1 MKKVK
6 YSELFEVVE
15 GKVKKVISRG
25 GLRFRGGLDIEIENT
40 QESSPVRKLVYLDN
54 SNNPAP
60 LRYGDHIRGH
70 YRKADEVVTKRKGPM
85 VISGFYVPRETKEEE
100 NVEML
105 EILVDGSVVATYGW
119 ISDHQVEICKSVDQ
133 LS

>member
-1 MKKVK
+1 MLVPQSLILRKIKMKKVK

-60 LRYGDHIRGH
+60 LR
-70 YRKADEVVTKRKGPM
+70 
-85 VISGFYVPRETKEEE
+85 
-100 NVEML
+100 
-105 EILVDGSVVATYGW
+105 
-119 ISDHQVEICKSVDQ
+119 
-133 LS
+133 